1 MRKGIM
7 DSIRTFFS
15 PTTTGIISIKEE
27 NYYDYVNRNYN
38 EDSVQSSQTESE
50 DGISND
56 NRMDPLLK
64 EAARLIV
71 KEQIGSTSLIQ
82 RRFGIGYNRASRI
95 MDELE
100 KVGVV
105 SHAYNSQ
112 PRDVLIQDEK
122 SIESKLADFC
132 TK

>member
-1 MRKGIM
+1 M
-7 DSIRTFFS
+7 
-15 PTTTGIISIKEE
+15 
-27 NYYDYVNRNYN
+27 NRNYN